1 MEIFRRSLAAF
12 LVLVFVLFSVVTFTF
27 FAFNNTFLKAAFYTD
42 NLSESGYEFVIDQS
56 AKMIYRSDE
65 FISKNFT
72 ESDLKREISN
82 VFSKDIFKK
91 MLGDLGKE
99 VEKVKQSPGE
109 PLVISLKIFRESL
122 LTLANNLAFNIFQNI
137 RECKEGESPAQDLNG
152 LPTCILSN
160 TDYQI
165 ISKPFTEQ
173 FEKSI
178 YSTIPE
184 QMQFDLNSAK
194 SGTNITPGDII
205 RSVGMLKNWL
215 YGLLLVILGVIAL
228 LVYRPFSL
236 IMLYEGIAFFAA
248 GLIGYILSFGL
259 EGLPKL
265 VLTQLE
271 LKEQNADALIFMNT
285 IVGFFSTEA
294 QKLALI
300 FIGFGAL
307 LIIVQLFLKKNQRYY

>member
-1 MEIFRRSLAAF
+1 MDIFRRSLAAF

>member
-285 IVGFFSTEA
+285 IVGFFSAEA

>member
-137 RECKEGESPAQDLNG
+137 KECKEGESPAQDLNG

>member
-137 RECKEGESPAQDLNG
+137 KECKEGESPAQDLNG

-285 IVGFFSTEA
+285 IVGFFSAEA

>member
-137 RECKEGESPAQDLNG
+137 KECKEGESPAQDLNG

-228 LVYRPFSL
+228 LIYRPFSL